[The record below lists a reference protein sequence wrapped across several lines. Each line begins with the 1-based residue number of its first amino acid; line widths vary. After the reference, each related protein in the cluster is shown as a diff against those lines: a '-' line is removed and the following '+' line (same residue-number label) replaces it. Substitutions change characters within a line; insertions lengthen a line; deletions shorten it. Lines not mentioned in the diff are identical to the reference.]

1 MSIRTVK
8 VPFIKSDY
16 DKTWSK
22 HCGFLDLSME
32 QFMTIQQALLMEQ
45 LDTIGES
52 PMAGRF
58 LGKRRYETVSQF
70 LESAPVTTY
79 EDYASDF
86 ENGGVALL
94 PERPYVWAHTS
105 HSSGFKKVPYTQ
117 QFYEQMLDNLMAA
130 FILSCS
136 RGRNQSSLTEGDRVL
151 YNVAPSPYLSG
162 ILAHGASETFNLVP
176 IIKPDSHDGMD
187 FKEKISRGFELSLKD
202 GLDILIAMTSV
213 LVKMGNDFDRR
224 TKKTRFSK
232 RVLQPGVMYRYL
244 GALIKSKLEHR
255 RIMPKDL
262 WNLKSIIGWGIDTP
276 IYREHIRKY
285 WGHYPYE
292 FHACTEA
299 GIIGMQSWTR
309 KDLTFVPDSNFY
321 EFIPEAEWLKTRI
334 DKSYQPKTVL
344 LDQVEPGKLYELVI
358 TSYNRMPFI
367 RYRLGHLV
375 RITSLSDKEAKI
387 DLPQMVFEARADDLI
402 DIAGFTRLSEKTVAQ
417 AIANSGI
424 ECEDWFVRKEQD
436 NGRQMVN
443 LYMEMNGGREATRV
457 AEILDEELR
466 KVDRF
471 YSDLGA
477 MMDSHPLNVTLL
489 HPGTFKKYY
498 EKQKQA
504 GAELHELKPPRMNAP
519 GDIVREIVDLNKRL
533 N

>member
-1 MSIRTVK
+1 MRTVRM
-8 VPFIKSDY
+8 PFIKSDY
-16 DKTWSK
+16 DKTWNK

-45 LDTIGES
+45 LDAISES
-52 PMAGRF
+52 PMARKF
-58 LGKRRYETVSQF
+58 LGGRRYETVSQF
-70 LESAPVTTY
+70 LQSAPITTY
-79 EDYASDF
+79 EDYAAEF
-86 ENGGVALL
+86 ENGGAALL
-94 PERPYVWAHTS
+94 PEKPYVWAHTS

-117 QFYEQMLDNLMAA
+117 QFYEQMLNSLMAA

-162 ILAHGASETFNLVP
+162 ILAHGASERFNLVP

-187 FKEKISRGFELSLKD
+187 FKEKIARGFELSLKD

-224 TKKTRFSK
+224 TKKTKFS
-232 RVLQPGVMYRYL
+232 RRILQPGVMYRYL

-262 WNLKSIIGWGIDTP
+262 WNLKAIIGWGIDTP

-299 GIIGMQSWTR
+299 GIIAMQSWTR

-358 TSYNRMPFI
+358 TSYHRMPFI

-375 RITSLSDKEAKI
+375 RITSLADKEAKI

-402 DIAGFTRLSEKTVAQ
+402 DIAGFTRLSEKTLAQ

-443 LYMEMNGGREATRV
+443 LYMEMNGGRSPAQV
-457 AEILDEELR
+457 AGILDEELR

-471 YSDLGA
+471 YSDLGS
-477 MMDSHPLNVTLL
+477 MMDNHPLNVTLL

-504 GAELHELKPPRMNAP
+504 GAQLHELKPPRMNAP
-519 GDIVREIVDLNKRL
+519 DGVVREIVALNNGL